1 MGNKKRSLNV
11 SSGSSKSGDVSL
23 NIADKEKLDTQQNF
37 DTKRINS
44 DMSAAAETVSEA
56 VSTQGAEYIRNIE
69 GTIENT
75 DLVYHFTG
83 NLHDASV
90 SDERNFESYVQ
101 SLARRRSQSLESRPI
116 QVTNG
121 STSTSP
127 METHRLMKEGFLK
140 VNRPR
145 MFHACTPGE
154 PHQTAHPRKRYKANV
169 YKGAS
174 FGNIQTS
181 NDIGDSLTCSN
192 VSEICV
198 DNAESC
204 VIENNI
210 IEIVTCQGDLN
221 SQVSNDMLRT
231 DKLIANVMNSVE
243 IAAVDGLRL
252 MPNGVASNLND
263 TMTKEVSHSRTI
275 NQSRPPLTEEQRNR
289 LKEVQLRTVFI
300 GGHKDDLRKYFKHMP
315 RQLNK
320 EILEKT
326 KGSVDNIVLTQKGVL
341 KIISKDEAQKNQLL
355 KIQSLNDK
363 PVKTSIP
370 FCLTVPNE
378 SKSEPPPVKAPE
390 TEYFVKGVVFGLL
403 ENQENLDEI
412 ALEVKAHHIFRLGN
426 QEFSKATLIA
436 YPKETVLPE
445 FLEVD
450 GRRYKVHP

>member
-210 IEIVTCQGDLN
+210 MENVTCQGNLNFQVSTDVLMMHKSNENNVKEIVTSQGDLN

-289 LKEVQLRTVFI
+289 LREVQLRTVFI
-300 GGHKDDLRKYFKHMP
+300 GGHKDDLRKCFKHMP

-320 EILEKT
+320 EIL
-326 KGSVDNIVLTQKGVL
+326 
-341 KIISKDEAQKNQLL
+341 
-355 KIQSLNDK
+355 
-363 PVKTSIP
+363 
-370 FCLTVPNE
+370 
-378 SKSEPPPVKAPE
+378 
-390 TEYFVKGVVFGLL
+390 
-403 ENQENLDEI
+403 
-412 ALEVKAHHIFRLGN
+412 
-426 QEFSKATLIA
+426 
-436 YPKETVLPE
+436 
-445 FLEVD
+445 
-450 GRRYKVHP
+450 